1 MYYNVSMLNE
11 YGLLLIIGLTVM
23 AAAAFLW
30 LGERLIGKL
39 DGAITAYGTANMR
52 GPKEEAPAWRRYH
65 VHYYPY
71 ALLFLAFDM
80 EMAYMYPWAVVFV
93 SFGMEAFI
101 DMGIFLMILFL
112 GLLYAWSQKGLQR
125 Q

>member
-1 MYYNVSMLNE
+1 MLSE
-11 YGLLLIIGLTVM
+11 YGLLVIIGLAVI
-23 AAAAFLW
+23 AAVAFLW
-30 LGERLIGKL
+30 LGERLLGRL
-39 DGAITAYGTANMR
+39 DGAITAYGAANVR
-52 GPKEEAPAWRRYH
+52 NPKEEAPAWRRYH
-65 VHYYPY
+65 VHYYIY

-80 EMAYMYPWAVVFV
+80 EMAYMYPWAVVFLD
-93 SFGMEAFI
+93 FGVEAFV